1 MNRRRFK
8 FRLYVAGDTHNSS
21 QAVANLTSLCQI
33 HLPNRHEIEIVDVFR
48 EPNRALAD
56 GIYMTPALVK
66 LTPLP
71 RRKIIGTLSQTQP
84 VLEALGLN
92 ARPA

>member
-1 MNRRRFK
+1 VNRRRFK